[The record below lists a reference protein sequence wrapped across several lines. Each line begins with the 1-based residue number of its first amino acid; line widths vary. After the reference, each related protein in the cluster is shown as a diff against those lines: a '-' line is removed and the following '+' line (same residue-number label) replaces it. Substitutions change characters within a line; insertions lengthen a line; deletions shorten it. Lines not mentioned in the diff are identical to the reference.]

1 MSICRTAALL
11 APASKSCL
19 GEDHP
24 NSAAA
29 RAYRLQPLQALA
41 KASYRKPMLVPYWI
55 ECLYA
60 PGVGIT
66 AQSELDTLALL
77 ENAFGGEIRPGRVAR
92 VHDAT
97 ELDHNHVVPNMGNWL
112 KRGVWYPRGYEDS
125 AQ

>member
-1 MSICRTAALL
+1 MLICRTAAL
-11 APASKSCL
+11 PASDSKSCS
-19 GEDHP
+19 GENHL
-24 NSAAA
+24 NSAVV

-41 KASYRKPMLVPYWI
+41 KASYRKPMLVPDWI
-55 ECLYA
+55 ECLNA

-66 AQSELDTLALL
+66 AQSELDALALL
-77 ENAFGGEIRPGRVAR
+77 ENAFGGEIRPRRVAR